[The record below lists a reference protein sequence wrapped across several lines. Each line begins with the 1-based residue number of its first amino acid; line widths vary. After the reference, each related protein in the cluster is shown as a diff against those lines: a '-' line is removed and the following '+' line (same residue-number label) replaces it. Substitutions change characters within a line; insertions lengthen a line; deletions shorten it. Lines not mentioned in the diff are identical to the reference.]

1 MVSPADAAAIAPWI
15 VVKVCPAPTLSIAMS
30 VSPNFQLRGFMKE
43 SREKHRLRKVIWPLG
58 MGCCDHC
65 FEAGAAWT
73 EIIARATINGV
84 IAAKAQ
90 NGVIAGII
98 RAVGPNIV
106 VVV

>member
-1 MVSPADAAAIAPWI
+1 
-15 VVKVCPAPTLSIAMS
+15 
-30 VSPNFQLRGFMKE
+30 
-43 SREKHRLRKVIWPLG
+43 